1 MPRKNK
7 QLYMDVAGHANTPLS
22 ARKAVVN
29 GRGGESRVPRKY
41 HLKADKLVE
50 IRRQMQ
56 DSGRFISPYGA
67 NRLYSFI
74 IDSLVALGTGKPH
87 PVSVVYKKFQEIASK
102 PETTKAGKTAW
113 QRFVERPC
121 RNAET
126 GRDDFTRFLQN
137 IEVLQRL
144 GGNHPYGFK
153 LAQVG
158 ACIDIVV
165 DATRQVKVQLRTGIA
180 DGDPVQPLNT
190 NRKRKYTKTVDSIPA
205 GLIINEVE
213 EIMSDVDVDEF
224 SSEEENEVDN

>member
-1 MPRKNK
+1 
-7 QLYMDVAGHANTPLS
+7 
-22 ARKAVVN
+22 
-29 GRGGESRVPRKY
+29 
-41 HLKADKLVE
+41 
-50 IRRQMQ
+50 MQ
-56 DSGRFISPYGA
+56 EQGRFISPYGA

-87 PVSVVYKKFQEIASK
+87 PVSIVYKKFQEITSK
-102 PETTKAGKTAW
+102 PETIKVGKTAW
-113 QRFVERPC
+113 QRFSERPC
-121 RNAET
+121 RNVET

-137 IEVLQRL
+137 VEVLQRL

-165 DATRQVKVQLRTGIA
+165 DANRQVKIQLRTGIA

-205 GLIINEVE
+205 GLIISEAEHLAEVE
-213 EIMSDVDVDEF
+213 EEEF
-224 SSEEENEVDN
+224 SSDED

>member
-1 MPRKNK
+1 MSRKNK
-7 QLYMDVAGHANTPLS
+7 QLYMDVAVQAGTPVS
-22 ARKAVVN
+22 ARKKVAN
-29 GRGGESRVPRKY
+29 GRGGESKIPRKY
-41 HLKADKLVE
+41 HLKAEKLIE
-50 IRRQMQ
+50 LRRQMKEA
-56 DSGRFISPYGA
+56 GHFISPYGA

-74 IDSLVALGTGKPH
+74 IDSIVALGVGKPH
-87 PVSVVYKKFQEIASK
+87 PVSLVYKKFQEIASK

-113 QRFVERPC
+113 QRFSERPC

-144 GGNHPYGFK
+144 GGNHPYAFK

-165 DATRQVKVQLRTGIA
+165 DANRQVKVQLRTGIA

-190 NRKRKYTKTVDSIPA
+190 NRKRKYTKTVDHIPA
-205 GLIINEVE
+205 GLIINDIE
-213 EIMSDVDVDEF
+213 SSSTDVI
-224 SSEEENEVDN
+224 ENEDED